1 MKKILLACALS
12 FGVAAVAQA
21 QAPTQTNDKVPM
33 FKFNEEVHDFG
44 TITESDQPTAYVF
57 TFKNVGKAPLLIQ
70 NASASCGCTTPEWPK
85 EPILPGK
92 KGQITVKYNTK
103 GRVAPFEKSIYIQ
116 SNAPA
121 QPGKGDRYELKIK
134 GTVVAPG
141 TSKS

>member
-1 MKKILLACALS
+1 MKKIFLALTLS

-21 QAPTQTNDKVPM
+21 QAPAMQTDAKAPK
-33 FKFNEEVHDFG
+33 FKFDEEVHDFG
-44 TITESDQPTAYVF
+44 TIKESTTPTEYVF
-57 TFKNVGKAPLLIQ
+57 NFKNVGKSPLLIQ

-92 KGQITVKYNTK
+92 KGKITVKYNTQ

-121 QPGKGDRYELKIK
+121 QPGQGDRYELKIK
-134 GTVVAPG
+134 GTVVAP
-141 TSKS
+141 TASK